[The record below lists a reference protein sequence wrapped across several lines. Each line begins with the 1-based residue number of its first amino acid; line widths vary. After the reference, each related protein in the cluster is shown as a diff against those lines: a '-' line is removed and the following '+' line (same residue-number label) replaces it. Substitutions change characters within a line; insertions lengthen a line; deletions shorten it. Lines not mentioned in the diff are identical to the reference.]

1 MGRVTELIYLL
12 NQKKAPDEEERE
24 AYRSERRQHYGMD
37 EIGDKEYWRR
47 IEEKVAD
54 SRKKYNP
61 RYAPHT
67 RTLSQE
73 AFEGLERFD
82 VPR

>member
-1 MGRVTELIYLL
+1 
-12 NQKKAPDEEERE
+12 
-24 AYRSERRQHYGMD
+24 MD